1 MQQLLAV
8 GLGGFLGACLRHGVS
23 LLVQRRLG
31 ASFPHSTL
39 VVNVAGCLLVGAF
52 LGLAVRRDLEETTR
66 LFLVV
71 GLLGSFTTFSTF
83 GHDTLVLWAEA
94 GPARA
99 LWNVLGHLG
108 LGLAAVAI
116 GASLVR

>member
-1 MQQLLAV
+1 MHPLLAV
-8 GLGGFLGACLRHGVS
+8 GLGGFLGATLRHGAAT
-23 LLVQRRLG
+23 LVQRRFG
-31 ASFPHSTL
+31 AAFPWSTL
-39 VVNVAGCLLVGAF
+39 LVNVLGCLLVGAL
-52 LGLAVRRDLEETTR
+52 LGLAVRRDMEETTR

-94 GPARA
+94 GPGRA
-99 LWNVLGHLG
+99 LWNVLGHLV